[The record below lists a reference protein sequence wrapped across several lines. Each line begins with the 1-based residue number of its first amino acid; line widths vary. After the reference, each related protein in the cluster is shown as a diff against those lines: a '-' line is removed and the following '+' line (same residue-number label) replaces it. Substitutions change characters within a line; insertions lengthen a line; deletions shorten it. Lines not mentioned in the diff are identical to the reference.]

1 MRCQLKRWEHSREE
15 RHGIEQRGYDLIG
28 AMVKRRRLAASLTQ
42 RELEDLTGID
52 QTVIS
57 RLENGKQYGL
67 RWSRFAVLIGALDGL
82 DDHRSRP
89 STPWWVKA
97 GITPPAYALER
108 LRAEGLIA
116 ADPPAP
122 DPPATD
128 PPAP

>member
-1 MRCQLKRWEHSREE
+1 MRSQLGRWEHSREE
-15 RHGIEQRGYDLIG
+15 RHGIEQRGYELIG

-42 RELEDLTGID
+42 RELEELTGID

-57 RLENGKQYGL
+57 RLENGKRYGL

-89 STPWWVKA
+89 PTPWWVQA

-108 LRAEGLIA
+108 LKEAGLIA
-116 ADPPAP
+116 PDPSAD
-122 DPPATD
+122 DPPAT
-128 PPAP
+128 